1 MKLCCICESCIWPD
15 MELWSVLVYLL
26 GTVDPCA
33 PAGVLDCAPGWVS
46 VRCVDSAIVCVAL
59 AYATCRAL
67 THLGSAVWL
76 ATTTPV
82 VEDIVP
88 SCWLRPAV
96 ASTRLLPVRPRRVAG
111 TPNT

>member
-33 PAGVLDCAPGWVS
+33 PAGVLDCAPGWFS
-46 VRCVDSAIVCVAL
+46 VRCVDCAIVCVVL
-59 AYATCRAL
+59 AYATGRAL
-67 THLGSAVWL
+67 VNLGDAVWL

-88 SCWLRPAV
+88 SCWLRPAA
-96 ASTRLLPVRPRRVAG
+96 ASTRLLPMRPRRVSG